1 MRSISV
7 GRLGEK
13 YYLMIVMDGID
24 FLWAQICKVRTN
36 PEDLMREALHSAYV
50 AHDETDQ
57 LSYRQFRMQL
67 MVTDEDGDVPVDF
80 NTARSHAICQG
91 A

>member
-1 MRSISV
+1 MRTSTMRSISV

-13 YYLMIVMDGID
+13 YYLMIVIDGID

-36 PEDLMREALHSAYV
+36 PEDLMREALHSANV

-57 LSYRQFRMQL
+57 LSAQCDL
-67 MVTDEDGDVPVDF
+67 STV
-80 NTARSHAICQG
+80 SHAVDG
-91 A
+91 H